1 VPEDFSADLDPA
13 GGPTISA
20 IAATIA
26 STTRPAV
33 DLLDPDFYAGDQHAA
48 YTWMRAH
55 EPVYRDE
62 ANGLWAVTRNADV
75 REVEGRSDVFVSGQG
90 YRSYPSP
97 GETNMIAQDDPRHA
111 EQRRLIARRFT
122 PKAVRAHEPWLRS
135 TIDELIDA
143 VIDDG
148 RMDVIDAIAA
158 QLPGRLTAAMLGWP
172 EDRWPDIKAWSE
184 RLMRLDQAIRDPAV
198 AEAAMNTIMQF
209 GGDLGTMIRERQG
222 CPADDLVSVW
232 ANAEIDGEP
241 LDYLSIMHET
251 GLMIS
256 GGAETTRTVI
266 ARSLRTFC
274 DHPEQWELLAA
285 EPERIPVAVEEMIR
299 WVTPL
304 NNFFRTAASATTI
317 ADTAIATGD
326 RIMLSYPSA
335 NRDEAVFDEPF
346 RFDVTRNPN
355 PHVAFG
361 FGTHF
366 CLGASLART
375 ELALLFEQLT
385 QRLTNLQVVTEPVT
399 EPNIFVCAVESF
411 DLAFDRR

>member
-1 VPEDFSADLDPA
+1 
-13 GGPTISA
+13 
-20 IAATIA
+20 
-26 STTRPAV
+26 
-33 DLLDPDFYAGDQHAA
+33 
-48 YTWMRAH
+48 MRAN

-75 REVEGRSDVFVSGQG
+75 REVEGRSDVFISGQG
-90 YRSYPSP
+90 YRSYPAP

-122 PKAVRAHEPWLRS
+122 PKAVRAHEPWVRS
-135 TIDELIDA
+135 TIDELIDGF
-143 VIDDG
+143 IDDG
-148 RMDVIDAIAA
+148 QIEVIDALAA
-158 QLPGRLTAAMLGWP
+158 PLPGRLTAAMLGWP
-172 EDRWPDIKAWSE
+172 EDRWADIKGWSE
-184 RLMRLDQAIRDPAV
+184 RLMRLDRAPHDPTV
-198 AEAAMNTIMQF
+198 AEEAMTTIMQF
-209 GGDLGTMIRERQG
+209 GGDLGRMITERQG

-241 LDYLSIMHET
+241 LDYLTIMHET

-266 ARSLRTFC
+266 ARSLRAFC
-274 DHPEQWELLAA
+274 NHPDQWELLAA
-285 EPERIPVAVEEMIR
+285 EPERLPVAVEEMIR

-304 NNFFRTAASATTI
+304 NNFFRTAAVDTTI
-317 ADTAIATGD
+317 GDTSVASGD

-335 NRDEAVFDEPF
+335 NRDELVFDDPF

-366 CLGASLART
+366 CLGASLARA
-375 ELALLFEQLT
+375 ELAMLFEQLT
-385 QRLTNLQVVTEPVT
+385 QRLTNLRVVAEPVT